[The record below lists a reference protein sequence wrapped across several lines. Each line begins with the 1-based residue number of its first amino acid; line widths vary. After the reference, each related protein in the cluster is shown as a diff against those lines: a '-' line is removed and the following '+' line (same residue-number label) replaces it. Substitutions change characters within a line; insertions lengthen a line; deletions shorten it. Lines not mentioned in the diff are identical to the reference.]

1 MENKISEINSPEAII
16 LVIAFFDLFDFPLTV
31 SEIWENTGRQI
42 SLSEIIKLLKQTD
55 KIEEKNG
62 FYFLRGRSE
71 IMAIRRARYFFSERK
86 VRIARRFAYLFSLCP
101 FVQVVA
107 LANSLGF
114 YNLRR
119 ESDLDF
125 FIITSPG
132 KIWLSRLYCT
142 GLAKIL
148 ACRPTE
154 KVKQDRVCL
163 SFYVSADHLNLDK
176 LRLEGGDPYFDYWR
190 QHLFLLYNKNRIY
203 EKFLAANNLI
213 NNPPVTLIPP
223 VSANIGLVE
232 KVAQKL
238 QLRLLPNNLRVLANQ
253 SEGVVIN
260 NQVIKLYRRDRRRY
274 FSNLYGNKIAEIF
287 KKNG

>member
-31 SEIWENTGRQI
+31 SEIWENTGRQV
-42 SLSEIIKLLKQTD
+42 SLSEIINLLKQTD

-62 FYFLRGRSE
+62 FYFLKGRSE
-71 IMAIRRARYFFSERK
+71 IIAIRRARYFFSERK

-101 FVQVVA
+101 FVQVVT

-132 KIWLSRLYCT
+132 KIWLSRLYCA

-163 SFYVSADHLNLDK
+163 SFYVSADYLNLDK

-223 VSANIGLVE
+223 GVATLGLVE
-232 KVAQKL
+232 KVAEKL
-238 QLRLLPNNLRVLANQ
+238 QLRLLPSNLRVLANQ

-287 KKNG
+287 KKNC